1 LFLLNTSGLS
11 TPSELIWELYKVG
24 KDSLFH
30 LNTFFATP
38 PVSRAEAK
46 VGVVVISY
54 RNQSKELIPASKF
67 HISLN
72 FP

>member
-1 LFLLNTSGLS
+1 MKPTVDVLLNTSGFVHTTICTDLR
-11 TPSELIWELYKVG
+11 TVQVG

-46 VGVVVISY
+46 VCCCNKHY
-54 RNQSKELIPASKF
+54 RNQSKGS
-67 HISLN
+67 
-72 FP
+72 

>member
-1 LFLLNTSGLS
+1 MKPTVDVLLNTSGATTTICTDLR
-11 TPSELIWELYKVG
+11 TVQVG

-46 VGVVVISY
+46 VRCCCNKHY
-54 RNQSKELIPASKF
+54 RNQVRS
-67 HISLN
+67 
-72 FP
+72 